1 MERDVSKN
9 LLKEL
14 TSVLIMFSSRQ
25 VGRVNLHFMLFILMG
40 ERSSSSNPSIVVN
53 VFRDTQ

>member
-1 MERDVSKN
+1 MSKN

-14 TSVLIMFSSRQ
+14 TTVLIMFSSRH

-40 ERSSSSNPSIVVN
+40 ERSSSSNKSIVVN